1 MKDLT
6 TNLET
11 EIAQAVNKL
20 RDTLESTVQIFLA
33 DIAVAH
39 QTYEVAAGLRVEQ
52 AHKAMAEQI
61 TVFLGKEPYTALPP
75 VTELHI
81 SPIPAPIYTGTDNL

>member
-20 RDTLESTVQIFLA
+20 RDTLESTVQTFLT

-52 AHKAMAEQI
+52 ANKAMLEQI
-61 TVFLGKEPYTALPP
+61 TTFLGSEAYKPLPP
-75 VTELHI
+75 VTPSFPTSEI
-81 SPIPAPIYTGTDNL
+81 DQ